1 MGPAPRAGAGFVL
14 RLNSRARRRERGDRG
29 RDAVPIL
36 QGLNR
41 LGGNEFCNA
50 SLQSVRATLRL
61 MLANPSCFPHFRSAY
76 VVLVKGSD
84 TPVDP
89 TQLFFLNCCGHDNV
103 PAERRFVS
111 DAVTQQWSALRGAE
125 AATAA
130 PAARRDLPTAV
141 RGGAGAAAAA
151 AAHTPPPRAPSSSSG
166 AATPNSGSSRT
177 PSLSPHPPSSENGS
191 AAADIGVGMDGLLDT
206 PGDLDAIFDSSG
218 SNHTSDVL
226 TAVAGEAVEGETV
239 DGGAVNG
246 GAVNGRAGN
255 SETVDGGE
263 EAQVTAHN
271 EAPQREPVWPVGV
284 DGAALQHILSSDS
297 WRQSLTN
304 DGPVRRDS
312 SRPHSII
319 TQQML
324 QSFMMATGLCSLGAV
339 TFGMCVDLWQLALET
354 KRVLGAA
361 VGDSARDWKN
371 VCPKAV
377 FDNNWAT
384 R

>member
-1 MGPAPRAGAGFVL
+1 
-14 RLNSRARRRERGDRG
+14 
-29 RDAVPIL
+29 
-36 QGLNR
+36 
-41 LGGNEFCNA
+41 
-50 SLQSVRATLRL
+50 
-61 MLANPSCFPHFRSAY
+61 
-76 VVLVKGSD
+76 
-84 TPVDP
+84 
-89 TQLFFLNCCGHDNV
+89 
-103 PAERRFVS
+103 
-111 DAVTQQWSALRGAE
+111 
-125 AATAA
+125 
-130 PAARRDLPTAV
+130 
-141 RGGAGAAAAA
+141 
-151 AAHTPPPRAPSSSSG
+151 
-166 AATPNSGSSRT
+166 
-177 PSLSPHPPSSENGS
+177 
-191 AAADIGVGMDGLLDT
+191 MDGLLDT

-246 GAVNGRAGN
+246 GAVNGGAVDGGAVDGGAVNGGAVNGGAVDGGAVDGGAVSGGAVNGGAVNGGAGN